1 MREIVKIRR
10 GIWEANSKPLGA
22 GFLMF
27 GGRNSVNSSR
37 NNIHNASDI
46 VPGKKMGV
54 VSISR
59 TILKASA

>member
-1 MREIVKIRR
+1 MREVVKIWR

-46 VPGKKMGV
+46 VPEKKRGV
-54 VSISR
+54 
-59 TILKASA
+59 LFL